1 MIVKAPNKIL
11 TNPCEILT
19 KDNYRNILNKFI
31 YKSVLHRKE
40 GVGISGNQVGMPYSL
55 FSIYKDN
62 KFWVNMINPEIV
74 QTFGKKITHY
84 EGCLSIP
91 GKEYLT
97 ERFTH
102 IEIKYRNDKYNEQNE
117 VLDGLNAIIF
127 QHEHDHIS
135 GKLIG
140 VKK

>member
-1 MIVKAPNKIL
+1 
-11 TNPCEILT
+11 
-19 KDNYRNILNKFI
+19 
-31 YKSVLHRKE
+31 
-40 GVGISGNQVGMPYSL
+40 
-55 FSIYKDN
+55 
-62 KFWVNMINPEIV
+62 MINPEIV